1 MDVVELLPRLHL
13 LRFPV
18 GQAYLWRDGPDG
30 GDGALTL
37 VDAGPAGSGAPIA
50 EALTALGRHPRD
62 VRRIVLTHFHEDH
75 AGGAAEVAA
84 LTGAEVLAHRLD
96 APHVRGE
103 VPGPPPVF
111 EDWERPLHERA
122 ARLLPPADF
131 EHPTRVTELS
141 DGDVLDLGGGA
152 HVVHVPGHTHGSIAL
167 HLPRYGVLFTGDTV
181 AASPVDGTVMPGV
194 FNLDRHRVLAACHR
208 LAALDAEVAC
218 FGHGAPV
225 PARAARALRAAAE
238 AADRSAAGPDGA
250 DGTDGGPADTD
261 GAPPGDARTGR

>member
-18 GQAYLWRDGPDG
+18 GQAYLWRDGREG
-30 GDGALTL
+30 HEEELTL
-37 VDAGPAGSGAPIA
+37 IDAGPAGSGAAIA
-50 EALTALGRHPRD
+50 EAVIALGRHPRD
-62 VRRIVLTHFHEDH
+62 VRRVVLTHFHEDH

-122 ARLLPPADF
+122 ARLLPPGDF
-131 EHPTRVTELS
+131 ERPARVTELS
-141 DGDVLDLGGGA
+141 DGDVLDVGGGA
-152 HVVHVPGHTHGSIAL
+152 RVVHVPGHTRGSVAL

-194 FNLDRHRVLAACHR
+194 FNLDGRRVLAACHR

-218 FGHGAPV
+218 FGHGEPV
-225 PARAARALRAAAE
+225 TGRAARALRAAAE
-238 AADRSAAGPDGA
+238 RAGAAAAEADGA
-250 DGTDGGPADTD
+250 GRA
-261 GAPPGDARTGR
+261 PGD